1 MEPYGYNHDTIEDP
15 TNLKMMIK
23 TALLS
28 LTEAIQSVIEAFF
41 RYLDA
46 TPPTSM
52 TRQTI
57 GWDDLPGGLPGEM
70 DATPPI
76 SMARQRIG
84 WDDLPGE
91 MKNQIYSHALSGE
104 NPIYLRVNYVTRDG
118 VERYKNHKGPGA
130 QVPSLLLV
138 NRKTYLEGAPILF
151 RNHIE
156 FEDPWT
162 LQLFGA
168 RTRPSRLAWLHT
180 ITLHFDPD
188 GKRASKLWLSRG
200 GEHVDVNAGFRF
212 FLAATGLRKVVVDVP
227 EPFLL
232 HNHYR
237 SSRLPR
243 ALEKFLGH
251 GWLRGLGRDGDERV
265 ARIGALFCLEPS
277 DECFLSSVWRREH
290 WVSAPPEVVDYIQNA
305 FRRLLQRL
313 SDPHFEDPDYRW
325 DVANWLQ

>member
-1 MEPYGYNHDTIEDP
+1 MEPYDHNHDTREVP

-28 LTEAIQSVIEAFF
+28 PTEAMQRVIEALF
-41 RYLDA
+41 RYL
-46 TPPTSM
+46 
-52 TRQTI
+52 
-57 GWDDLPGGLPGEM
+57 

-91 MKNQIYSHALSGE
+91 MKNQIYSHALSGK
-104 NPIYLRVNYVTRDG
+104 NPIYLRVNYVTRDR
-118 VERYKNHKGPGA
+118 VQRYKNRKDPDA

-138 NRKTYLEGAPILF
+138 NRKTYLEGGPILF

-156 FEDPWT
+156 FENPRT
-162 LQLFGA
+162 LQLFVA

-188 GKRASKLWLSRG
+188 DNRGSNLWLSRG
-200 GEHVDVNAGFRF
+200 GEHANAGFRF
-212 FLAATGLRKVVVDVP
+212 FLAATGLRKVVVDVA

-251 GWLRGLGRDGDERV
+251 GWLRSLGRDGDERV

-277 DECFLSSVWRREH
+277 DECFLGSVWRREH
-290 WVSAPPEVVDYIQNA
+290 CVSAPPEVVDYIQNA
-305 FRRLLQRL
+305 FRRLLQKL

-325 DVANWLQ
+325 DVANWLG